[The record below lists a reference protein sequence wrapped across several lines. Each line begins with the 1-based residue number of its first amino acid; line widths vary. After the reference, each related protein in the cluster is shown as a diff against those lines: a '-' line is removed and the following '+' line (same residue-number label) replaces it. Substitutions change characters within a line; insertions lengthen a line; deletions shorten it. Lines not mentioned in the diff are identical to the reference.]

1 VSNPGTNLGEKER
14 GNEKLYAA
22 TEAVERLNEVA
33 PANVTHAPLLPMLRL
48 IQDFCAL
55 NSSLHTA
62 NYAGS

>member
-1 VSNPGTNLGEKER
+1 MSNPGTKLGEKER

-48 IQDFCAL
+48 IQDFC
-55 NSSLHTA
+55 
-62 NYAGS
+62 GQ